1 VVGFVLELKN
11 PERIRQGARQSAE
24 KILANQATQQAANE
38 ERWAR
43 LNVEH
48 QARLTAF
55 EQQRPQLE
63 ILARQE
69 HQARFQPLEEIL
81 DQLAEPVRAIRDEYF
96 PGSPVFVADHYEDS
110 YSDGAK
116 RYHDNTY
123 YRALMVLDRNA
134 LPGTTQRL
142 LGVYAIAQEPARKK
156 FVMFGPYQD
165 TRYDVGVGLHYIHTD
180 MLNARDRDYWG
191 RFLQGATGVRGDLEH
206 TTPETDL
213 FDIVQGNKGGTISFA
228 SHYGTAPSFRDIKHD
243 IGQPIRFRPQNPR
256 TFSAIE
262 ARFANVLS
270 SRELEILRVTR
281 GNPTV

>member
-1 VVGFVLELKN
+1 MIN
-11 PERIRQGARQSAE
+11 PERIRQGAKQSAE
-24 KILANQATQQAANE
+24 QTLANQAAQQGANE

-43 LNVEH
+43 ERVEQ
-48 QARLTAF
+48 QARFALF
-55 EQQRPQLE
+55 EQQKPQLE
-63 ILARQE
+63 AQARQE
-69 HQARFQPLEEIL
+69 HQARFQPLQEIL

-110 YSDGAK
+110 YSDGQE

-142 LGVYAIAQEPARKK
+142 LGVYAVAQEPARRK
-156 FVMFGPYQD
+156 FVKFGPYQD
-165 TRYDVGVGLHYIHTD
+165 TKYDVGVGLHYIHTD
-180 MLNARDRDYWG
+180 ILNARDRDYWG
-191 RFLQGATGVRGDLEH
+191 RFLQGATGVREDFEH

-213 FDIVQGNKGGTISFA
+213 FDIVQGNEGGRISFA
-228 SHYGTAPSFRDIKHD
+228 SHYDTAPSLRDIKHD
-243 IGQPIRFRPQNPR
+243 IGQPIRFRPQDPR

-262 ARFANVLS
+262 ARFADVLS
-270 SRELEILRVTR
+270 SRELEVLRVTR